1 MLCIKTLYCSC
12 QVDLEKMKADIV
24 ALLNETYFDSLTDNV
39 GTVETVLSSKPAASG
54 FLHSVLRRTQRLATL
69 QT

>member
-1 MLCIKTLYCSC
+1 MFPSY

-24 ALLNETYFDSLTDNV
+24 ALMNETYFDSLIDNV
-39 GTVETVLSSKPAASG
+39 ATVETVVASKPAASG

>member
-1 MLCIKTLYCSC
+1 MFPCY

-24 ALLNETYFDSLTDNV
+24 ALMNETYFDSLIDNV
-39 GTVETVLSSKPAASG
+39 ATVETVVSSKPAASG

>member
-1 MLCIKTLYCSC
+1 M
-12 QVDLEKMKADIV
+12 EKMKADIV

-39 GTVETVLSSKPAASG
+39 PTVETVLSSKPAASG